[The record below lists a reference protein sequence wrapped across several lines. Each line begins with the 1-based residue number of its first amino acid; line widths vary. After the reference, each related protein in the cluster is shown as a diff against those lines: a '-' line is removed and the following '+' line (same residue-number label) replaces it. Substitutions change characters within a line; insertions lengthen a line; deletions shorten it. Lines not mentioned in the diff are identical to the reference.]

1 MMKTIEDIKND
12 QYKEWCRSEI
22 GSDNWFIVNTSLLV
36 MIIGAILMW
45 MYDELKERIRS
56 IVYGQRTN

>member
-1 MMKTIEDIKND
+1 MKTIEDIKND
-12 QYKEWCRSEI
+12 QYKEWCRSEF

-36 MIIGAILMW
+36 MVIGAILMW

-56 IVYGQRTN
+56 IVYGRRTN